1 MGSRI
6 KNADVER
13 IPLDVDELSNPA
25 WWNAVIGGFHFD
37 AAIQMHGPFAVLV
50 VTERLQRQWKQ
61 ERFFLGEHRRHLSL
75 RRAVNARVRPARFP
89 LIQVRLSLFQA
100 FEAHSFQWCFLR
112 VGDTRFHF
120 PFAIGVA
127 NAARHRDDAVVRQY
141 ITEQRIDRWIVD
153 VWSENALFQVIENQ
167 DATRATYSTKGC
179 FMQLGPCAAVR
190 TEYQ

>member
-89 LIQVRLSLFQA
+89 LIQVRLSLFQ
-100 FEAHSFQWCFLR
+100 
-112 VGDTRFHF
+112 
-120 PFAIGVA
+120 
-127 NAARHRDDAVVRQY
+127 
-141 ITEQRIDRWIVD
+141 
-153 VWSENALFQVIENQ
+153 VIENQ